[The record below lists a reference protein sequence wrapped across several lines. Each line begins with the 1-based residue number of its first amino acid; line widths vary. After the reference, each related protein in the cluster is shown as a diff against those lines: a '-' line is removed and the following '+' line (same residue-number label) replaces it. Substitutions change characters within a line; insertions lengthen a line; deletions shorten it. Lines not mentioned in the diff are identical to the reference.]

1 MNWTYPP
8 GANDAGVYEIG
19 RRLAV
24 ELGRMPDATSFTY
37 DARQMMRITRRIE
50 SAARGGTLLTG
61 FQSAAKFDVESLRYH
76 ELVDAGTEVTVF
88 ATGQPSQELGG
99 VEYREVAPGTRRL
112 ENQWFLVSRSPKPVA
127 FVSWELGDPGLFGI
141 GGATTEGK
149 HFVGFVSD
157 DPEVVEILVN
167 ELTGIEGIAPSSKQ
181 AKSQAPAPAPD
192 PQALAIIAEVERT
205 NAPSSGAPAGAVV
218 VPIGRGNSRH
228 ALDLAIA
235 IAKAEARPLV
245 LVDRSG
251 EGLFSSPYA
260 AVRADDELRPKRDE
274 LFNASIARREGRAE
288 TAAAITAAEL
298 LGVTAGGWFPTS
310 SGIDGLKEALRQ
322 FAGSLLVVPGSAQ
335 KPGIGERIRGMTMDS
350 LRSLGVPLIV
360 AD

>member
-8 GANDAGVYEIG
+8 GAGEAGVYEIG

-50 SAARGGTLLTG
+50 SAAQGGTLLTG
-61 FQSAAKFDVESLRYH
+61 FQTAAKFDVESNRYR
-76 ELVDAGTEVTVF
+76 ELANAGTEVTVF
-88 ATGQPSQELGG
+88 AIGQPLQELGG

-112 ENQWFLVSRSPKPVA
+112 ENQWFLVSRSPEPVA
-127 FVSWELGDPGLFGI
+127 FVSWELGDPASFGM

-149 HFVGFVSD
+149 RFVGFVSD
-157 DPEVVEILVN
+157 DPEVVEILAK
-167 ELTGIEGIAPSSKQ
+167 EIGGIPGIAQP
-181 AKSQAPAPAPD
+181 ASQTE
-192 PQALAIIAEVERT
+192 PQQPVLPTDTHALEIVAEVEGT
-205 NAPSSGAPAGAVV
+205 NAPISGAPAGAVV
-218 VPIGRGNSRH
+218 VPIGRGDTRH
-228 ALDLAIA
+228 ALKLAIA
-235 IAKAEARPLV
+235 IAKAEARSLV

-274 LFNASIARREGRAE
+274 LFNASIARREGRSE
-288 TAAAITAAEL
+288 TASAITAAEL

-322 FAGSLLVVPGSAQ
+322 FAGSLLVVPSSAQ
-335 KPGIGERIRGMTMDS
+335 KPGIGERIRGMTMES
-350 LRSLGVPLIV
+350 LGRLGVPLIV